1 MVFQIDT
8 IDTEDQAK
16 VFAERLSGPSQIY
29 FLDGVWGS
37 GKSEYLKKVASFL
50 PKNFKF
56 VQLAL
61 WKPSNKATL
70 AKKIFLAT
78 NPCLAV
84 LSTLLGW
91 VLICVMV
98 VGSVILAYESVAP
111 PSNKSNI
118 PLRVTA
124 IAVIAT
130 TLYGFLK
137 DKWLDVDRIRMAI
150 SSWSLRNTKK
160 HKILVVDDFDRLE
173 EKTQTELYM
182 FFNSIRTTPS
192 GLVGKCQEPAR
203 VIFVG
208 DLRKLKNNKD
218 NYLRKI
224 IDQKIVLPF
233 SLQSQT
239 VAHYMVAKI
248 QSKVK
253 CDCSAIQGIFTIENR
268 TPRDANLFLAYVKR
282 EVIEQQK
289 VGKVQLDQ
297 ELLVIYLYIFHPDKY
312 QMLLDGWLPKSE
324 EGKPENN
331 LIAGDMKEKDQ
342 DDTPVTKLMRLL
354 FRPRASNPP
363 DFSKNTS
370 AYFVNELATNHSLFE
385 LREII
390 NSNSYILKELLDAT
404 ESGKGSEYE
413 EFCYFIENMSEEE
426 YSSAQHRLEES
437 VMSVM
442 RSEVRHQPNSLIRLI
457 FKKRS
462 DSVCKGK
469 GNINNTTC
477 IEKFDKIFDDAGI
490 AESTERM
497 YYYRACLDLYGDLQ
511 YGNGVITRSIP
522 AINVDSVMAHFSE
535 KAKSIEKRSDFGKR
549 DYDAEA
555 LIVQLGYSY
564 YLDGPINPHVNP
576 DFQSKVE
583 SIEKLKPSEYQA
595 FWRVYDIQILKDNRT
610 GMSDNIK
617 LTGSKAL
624 EFGYKGQ
631 LYSVSVLKRLAEY
644 I

>member
-8 IDTEDQAK
+8 IETEDQAK

-56 VQLAL
+56 VELAL

-78 NPCLAV
+78 NPCVAV

-111 PSNKSNI
+111 PSDKSNI

-192 GLVGKCQEPAR
+192 GLAGKCQEPAR

-208 DLRKLKNNKD
+208 DLRKLKKNKD
-218 NYLRKI
+218 NFLRKI

-233 SLQSQT
+233 CLQSQT

-253 CDCSAIQGIFTIENR
+253 CDCSAIQGIFTKEDR
-268 TPRDANLFLAYVKR
+268 TPRDANLFLAYVER

-324 EGKPENN
+324 EEKPENN
-331 LIAGDMKEKDQ
+331 SIAGDMKEKDQ

-390 NSNSYILKELLDAT
+390 NSNSYILKELLNTT
-404 ESGKGSEYE
+404 ESDKGSEYE
-413 EFCYFIENMSEEE
+413 EFCYFIENMSKEE

-462 DSVCKGK
+462 DSVCKVK
-469 GNINNTTC
+469 GNTNNTTC
-477 IEKFDKIFDDAGI
+477 VEQFDKIFDDAGI

-511 YGNGVITRSIP
+511 YGNGVLSRSIP
-522 AINVDSVMAHFSE
+522 AINAYNVMAYFSE

-595 FWRVYDIQILKDNRT
+595 FWRVYDIKIPKDNRT
-610 GMSDNIK
+610 GMSDKIK

-624 EFGYKGQ
+624 EFGYKGR
-631 LYSVSVLKRLAEY
+631 LYSVNVLKRLAEY

>member
-8 IDTEDQAK
+8 IETGDQAK
-16 VFAERLSGPSQIY
+16 VFAKRLSGPSQIY
-29 FLDGVWGS
+29 FLDGIWGS

-50 PKNFKF
+50 PKQFKF
-56 VQLAL
+56 VELAL

-70 AKKIFLAT
+70 AKKIFSAT
-78 NPCLAV
+78 NPYLAF
-84 LSTLLGW
+84 LSTLSGW

-98 VGSVILAYESVAP
+98 VGSIILAYEGVVP
-111 PSNKSNI
+111 TSNKRNI
-118 PLRVTA
+118 PLLITA

-182 FFNSIRTTPS
+182 FFNSIRTAPS
-192 GLVGKCQEPAR
+192 GLVGKYQEPAR

-208 DLRKLKNNKD
+208 DLRKLKKNKD

-233 SLQSQT
+233 SLQPQT
-239 VAHYMVAKI
+239 VAHYMVTKI

-253 CDCSAIQGIFTIENR
+253 CNCSAIEEIFTEEER
-268 TPRDANLFLAYVKR
+268 TPRDANLFLAYVQR
-282 EVIEQQK
+282 EVIEQEK
-289 VGKVQLDQ
+289 IGKVQLDQ

-312 QMLLDGWLPKSE
+312 QVLLDGWLPESDEEKSE
-324 EGKPENN
+324 TNSISGV
-331 LIAGDMKEKDQ
+331 MKEKSQ
-342 DDTPVTKLMRLL
+342 DDAPVAKLMELV

-363 DFSKNTS
+363 DFSKNAS

-390 NSNSYILKELLDAT
+390 NSNSCILNELLDTT

-413 EFCYFIENMSEEE
+413 EFYYFIENMSKEE

-437 VMSVM
+437 AMSIM
-442 RSEVRHQPNSLIRLI
+442 KSEVRHQPNSLVRLL

-462 DSVCKGK
+462 DAVCNGK
-469 GNINNTTC
+469 RNINNTTC
-477 IEKFDKIFDDAGI
+477 IEQFNNIFDKAGI
-490 AESTERM
+490 TESTERM
-497 YYYRACLDLYGDLQ
+497 YYYRACLDLYGDIQ
-511 YGNGVITRSIP
+511 YANGVLTRSIP
-522 AINVDSVMAHFSE
+522 AINVDNVMAYFNE
-535 KAKSIEKRSDFGKR
+535 EARSIEKRSDFGKR

-564 YLDGPINPHVNP
+564 YLDESINQHVNP

-595 FWRVYDIQILKDNRT
+595 FWSVYDIQIQKDNRA
-610 GMSDNIK
+610 GMSDSIR

-631 LYSVSVLKRLAEY
+631 LYSANVLKRLTEH

>member
-8 IDTEDQAK
+8 IETADQAK

-98 VGSVILAYESVAP
+98 AGSVILAYESVAP

-150 SSWSLRNTKK
+150 SSWSLRNIKK

-192 GLVGKCQEPAR
+192 GLVGKFQEPAR

-312 QMLLDGWLPKSE
+312 QMLLEGWLPKSE
-324 EGKPENN
+324 EEKPENN
-331 LIAGDMKEKDQ
+331 SIAGDMKEKDQ

-390 NSNSYILKELLDAT
+390 NSNSYILKELLDTT

-462 DSVCKGK
+462 DSVCKRK

-477 IEKFDKIFDDAGI
+477 IEQFDKIFDDAGI

-511 YGNGVITRSIP
+511 YGNGVLTRSIP
-522 AINVDSVMAHFSE
+522 AINVDSVMAYFSE

-595 FWRVYDIQILKDNRT
+595 FWRVYDIQIPKDNRT

-617 LTGSKAL
+617 LNGSKAL
-624 EFGYKGQ
+624 EFCYKGQ

-644 I
+644 N